1 MKSFI
6 IVNFKDYQ
14 IKLPVND
21 EQPAPGRTKLEN
33 LFMKVGSR
41 RSEIRSWK
49 SVIGHRQQKTA

>member
-21 EQPAPGRTKLEN
+21 EQTARGRTKQEN
-33 LFMKVGSR
+33 LFMKAGSK
-41 RSEIRSWK
+41 RSESRSWK
-49 SVIGHRQQKTA
+49 

>member
-21 EQPAPGRTKLEN
+21 EQPARGRTKLEN
-33 LFMKVGSR
+33 LFMKGEAEGGS
-41 RSEIRSWK
+41 
-49 SVIGHRQQKTA
+49 QKQEV

>member
-21 EQPAPGRTKLEN
+21 EQAAAGRTKLEN
-33 LFMKVGSR
+33 LFMRHKKNGLTNS
-41 RSEIRSWK
+41 
-49 SVIGHRQQKTA
+49 QTAFSD

>member
-21 EQPAPGRTKLEN
+21 EQAAPGRTKREIFFL
-33 LFMKVGSR
+33 KAGSR
-41 RSEIRSWK
+41 RAEAGSK
-49 SVIGHRQQKTA
+49 K